1 MLLITIIIVDVVVV
15 VVAVVILVVV
25 DVVVVVVL
33 ASGAFHLLVY
43 PPSEQITSPYPVLRK
58 LESRPPIFVLVLEAK
73 PKGSV
78 NN

>member
-15 VVAVVILVVV
+15 AVVILAVV

-58 LESRPPIFVLVLEAK
+58 LKSRPPIFVLVLEAK
-73 PKGSV
+73 LKGSV